1 MTRSASRAIE
11 RNKNVSPSAKTSA
24 SAERTDSRTRSV
36 RAISTIGSYDT
47 DVASPPLGPSTTAT
61 DAAAPSGIDLDP
73 RSAIPLAIA
82 VALFAIAVWFIRSIP
97 RTLSSVAIASLF
109 AFALNPFV
117 EALKRRTGWHRRTA
131 AGVVMAVSAAIV
143 AVLAALITV
152 PTIHE
157 VRDFNKQIPQTV
169 KDLGKL
175 PIIGPKLRDANASEK
190 VQQWLND
197 APKHLSANSKPI
209 ENAAGAIADGVAAAL
224 FTILLAITILLDG
237 EHIVNGVRRL
247 VPERRR
253 EDADRMGR
261 LVYQVVGRY
270 IAGTLLVAV
279 LGGVVMLAGA
289 LALNVPLAPLIAVW
303 VAITNPIPQIG
314 GFLGA
319 SVFVLLALTQGA
331 VVGLIALG
339 IFLVYQQ
346 LENHVLQPLI
356 IGRAV
361 RLSPPATMVAALV
374 GVAAGGLV
382 GGLFAI
388 PLLGATKAI
397 YLSTRFPA
405 EAVDAEIVASNA

>member
-1 MTRSASRAIE
+1 M
-11 RNKNVSPSAKTSA
+11 
-24 SAERTDSRTRSV
+24 
-36 RAISTIGSYDT
+36 STIGSYDT
-47 DVASPPLGPSTTAT
+47 DVVSPPLGPSVAANDT
-61 DAAAPSGIDLDP
+61 DAPSSFDLDP

-82 VALFAIAVWFIRSIP
+82 VALFAIAVWFVRSIP

-109 AFALNPFV
+109 AFALNPLV

-131 AGVVMAVSAAIV
+131 AGVVMAVSAVIV

-157 VRDFNKQIPQTV
+157 VRDFNDQIPQTV
-169 KDLGKL
+169 KDLGTL
-175 PIIGPKLRDANASEK
+175 PIIGPKLRDAHASQK
-190 VQQWLND
+190 VQRWLND
-197 APKHLSANSKPI
+197 APKHLTANSKPI

-224 FTILLAITILLDG
+224 FTILLAITLLLDG

-247 VPERRR
+247 VPERRK
-253 EDADRMGR
+253 EYADRMGR

-289 LALNVPLAPLIAVW
+289 LTLNVPLAPLIGVW

-314 GFLGA
+314 GFMGA

-346 LENHVLQPLI
+346 IENHVLQPLI

-397 YLSTRFPA
+397 YLSTRLPA
-405 EAVDAEIVASNA
+405 EAVDAEIVAAAAAGKI

>member
-1 MTRSASRAIE
+1 MES
-11 RNKNVSPSAKTSA
+11 SPT
-24 SAERTDSRTRSV
+24 
-36 RAISTIGSYDT
+36 
-47 DVASPPLGPSTTAT
+47 GPSVTTA
-61 DAAAPSGIDLDP
+61 DPLPSDGIDLDP

-97 RTLSSVAIASLF
+97 RTLSSLALAALF
-109 AFALNPFV
+109 AFALNPLV

-131 AGVVMAVSAAIV
+131 AGVVLLTAALLV
-143 AVLAALITV
+143 TVVVALITV
-152 PTIHE
+152 PTIRE

-169 KDLGKL
+169 KDLGRL
-175 PIIGPKLRDANASEK
+175 PIVGPRLREAKASEK

-197 APKHLSANSKPI
+197 VPKHLSTNSKPI

-224 FTILLAITILLDG
+224 FTILLAITIVLDG
-237 EHIVNGVRRL
+237 EFLVGGARRL

-253 EDADRMGR
+253 ADADRMGR
-261 LVYQVVGRY
+261 LVYHVVGRY
-270 IAGTLLVAV
+270 IAGTLLVAA
-279 LGGVVMLAGA
+279 LAGVVMLTGS
-289 LALNVPLAPLIAVW
+289 LALGVPLAPLIAVW

-314 GFLGA
+314 GFLGGV
-319 SVFVLLALTQGA
+319 VFVLLAVTQGA
-331 VVGLIALG
+331 VVGVIALA

-397 YLSTRFPA
+397 YLSTRFPTAAGESESESSKA
-405 EAVDAEIVASNA
+405 EAPDVTTESP

>member
-1 MTRSASRAIE
+1 
-11 RNKNVSPSAKTSA
+11 
-24 SAERTDSRTRSV
+24 V
-36 RAISTIGSYDT
+36 RATSTIGSYDT
-47 DVASPPLGPSTTAT
+47 DVATPPLGPS
-61 DAAAPSGIDLDP
+61 APSGPSASPTGPEGIDLDP

-82 VALFAIAVWFIRSIP
+82 VALFAITVWFIRSIP
-97 RTLSSVAIASLF
+97 RTLSALAIASLL
-109 AFALNPFV
+109 ALALNPLV

-131 AGVVMAVSAAIV
+131 AGVVLISAAVV
-143 AVLAALITV
+143 AAVIATLITV

-157 VRDFNKQIPQTV
+157 VRDFNKQIPTTV
-169 KDLGKL
+169 KDLGQL
-175 PIIGPKLRDANASEK
+175 PIIGPRLREANASQK

-197 APKHLSANSKPI
+197 APKHLDANSKPI
-209 ENAAGAIADGVAAAL
+209 EHVAGAIADGVVAGM
-224 FTILLAITILLDG
+224 FTLLLAITILIDG
-237 EHIVNGVRRL
+237 ELVIGGVRRL
-247 VPERRR
+247 VPARRR
-253 EDADRMGR
+253 DEADRMGR

-270 IAGTLLVAV
+270 IAGTLLVAA
-279 LGGVVMLAGA
+279 LAGVVMLTGS
-289 LALNVPLAPLIAVW
+289 LVLNVPLAPLIAVW

-314 GFLGA
+314 GFLGGA
-319 SVFVLLALTQGA
+319 VFVLLAVTQGA
-331 VVGLIALG
+331 VVGVIALA

-397 YLSTRFPA
+397 YLSTRAPK
-405 EAVDAEIVASNA
+405 DAENAAEPQPA

>member
-1 MTRSASRAIE
+1 VAI
-11 RNKNVSPSAKTSA
+11 
-24 SAERTDSRTRSV
+24 
-36 RAISTIGSYDT
+36 
-47 DVASPPLGPSTTAT
+47 
-61 DAAAPSGIDLDP
+61 
-73 RSAIPLAIA
+73 
-82 VALFAIAVWFIRSIP
+82 FAIAVWFVRSIP

-109 AFALNPFV
+109 AFALNPLV
-117 EALKRRTGWHRRTA
+117 DALKRRTGWHRRTA
-131 AGVVMAVSAAIV
+131 AGVVMLVSAIIV
-143 AVLAALITV
+143 TVLAALITV
-152 PTIHE
+152 PTIRE

-175 PIIGPKLRDANASEK
+175 PIVGPRLREAKASEK
-190 VQQWLND
+190 VQEWLNNV
-197 APKHLSANSKPI
+197 PEHLSANSKPI
-209 ENAAGAIADGVAAAL
+209 EHAAGAIADGVAAAL

-289 LALNVPLAPLIAVW
+289 LTLGVPLAPLIGVW

-405 EAVDAEIVASNA
+405 EDVDAEIVAAAAGEI

>member
-1 MTRSASRAIE
+1 MSA
-11 RNKNVSPSAKTSA
+11 
-24 SAERTDSRTRSV
+24 
-36 RAISTIGSYDT
+36 IGSYDT
-47 DVASPPLGPSTTAT
+47 DVESPAIGPSTTA
-61 DAAAPSGIDLDP
+61 AEPPPGGVDLDP

-82 VALFAIAVWFIRSIP
+82 VALFAIAVWFVRSIP
-97 RTLSSVAIASLF
+97 RTLSSVAIATLL
-109 AFALNPFV
+109 ALALNPLV
-117 EALKRRTGWHRRTA
+117 DALKRRTGWHRRTA
-131 AGVVMAVSAAIV
+131 AGVVLATTALVAALV
-143 AVLAALITV
+143 AALITV

-157 VRDFNKQIPQTV
+157 VRNFNKQIPQTV
-169 KDLGKL
+169 KDLGRL
-175 PIIGPKLRDANASEK
+175 PVVGPRLREAKASEK

-209 ENAAGAIADGVAAAL
+209 EHAAGAIADGVAAAL

-237 EHIVNGVRRL
+237 EFLVRSVRRL
-247 VPERRR
+247 VPARRR

-270 IAGTLLVAV
+270 IAGTLLVAA
-279 LGGVVMLAGA
+279 LAGIVMLTGA
-289 LALNVPLAPLIAVW
+289 LVLDVPLAPLIAVW
-303 VAITNPIPQIG
+303 VAMTNPIPQIG
-314 GFLGA
+314 GFLGGA
-319 SVFVLLALTQGA
+319 VFVLLAVTQGA
-331 VVGLIALG
+331 VVGVIALV

-388 PLLGATKAI
+388 PLLGATKAL
-397 YLSTRFPA
+397 YLSTRFPGA
-405 EAVDAEIVASNA
+405 EA

>member
-1 MTRSASRAIE
+1 M
-11 RNKNVSPSAKTSA
+11 
-24 SAERTDSRTRSV
+24 
-36 RAISTIGSYDT
+36 
-47 DVASPPLGPSTTAT
+47 
-61 DAAAPSGIDLDP
+61 
-73 RSAIPLAIA
+73 
-82 VALFAIAVWFIRSIP
+82 ALFAITVWFIRSIP
-97 RTLSSVAIASLF
+97 RTLSSLALASLF
-109 AFALNPFV
+109 AFALNPLV

-131 AGVVMAVSAAIV
+131 AGVILVLTAVIV
-143 AVLAALITV
+143 SVVAALITV

-169 KDLGKL
+169 RDLGRL
-175 PIIGPKLRDANASEK
+175 PIVGPRLREANASEK
-190 VQQWLND
+190 VQEWLND

-209 ENAAGAIADGVAAAL
+209 EDAAGAVADGVAAAL
-224 FTILLAITILLDG
+224 FTLLLAITILLDG
-237 EHIVNGVRRL
+237 EFIVSGIRRL
-247 VPERRR
+247 IPRRR
-253 EDADRMGR
+253 RADADRMGR
-261 LVYQVVGRY
+261 LVYQVIGRY
-270 IAGTLLVAV
+270 IAGTLLVAA
-279 LGGVVMLAGA
+279 LAGVVMLTGA
-289 LALNVPLAPLIAVW
+289 LVLDVPLAPLIAVW

-314 GFLGA
+314 GFLGGA
-319 SVFVLLALTQGA
+319 VFVLLAVTQGA
-331 VVGLIALG
+331 VVGVIALV

-405 EAVDAEIVASNA
+405 SELETDAAPAPSSEPA